1 MDKVLPQ
8 DKVGKLR
15 HELLHFDFISPY
27 ITRRCEFTV
36 SLKSMPLGTTANFNL
51 FYWDSVKNTNTKQ
64 CIIGEVVNDALFF
77 KSSEKLGVCI

>member
-15 HELLHFDFISPY
+15 HELLPFDFISPY

-36 SLKSMPLGTTANFNL
+36 SLKSMALGTTANFSL
-51 FYWDSVKNTNTKQ
+51 FYWDSAKKTNTRQ
-64 CIIGEVVNDALFF
+64 CIISEVVNDALFF
-77 KSSEKLGVCI
+77 QNA